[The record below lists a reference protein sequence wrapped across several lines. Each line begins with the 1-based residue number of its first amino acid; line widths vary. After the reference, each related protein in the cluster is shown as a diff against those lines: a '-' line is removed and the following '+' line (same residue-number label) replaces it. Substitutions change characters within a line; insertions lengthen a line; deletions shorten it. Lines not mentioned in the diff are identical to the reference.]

1 MNKKQIKVKRICTKS
16 LLLKKMVKQD
26 LNIMKIT
33 KKGYKKQAQ
42 NSHGNLSKEERDQ
55 KRECGEHGRN
65 KQKISS
71 KKI

>member
-1 MNKKQIKVKRICTKS
+1 MHKIIITQKNGKARSEYYENNKERLQ
-16 LLLKKMVKQD
+16 
-26 LNIMKIT
+26 
-33 KKGYKKQAQ
+33 KQAQ